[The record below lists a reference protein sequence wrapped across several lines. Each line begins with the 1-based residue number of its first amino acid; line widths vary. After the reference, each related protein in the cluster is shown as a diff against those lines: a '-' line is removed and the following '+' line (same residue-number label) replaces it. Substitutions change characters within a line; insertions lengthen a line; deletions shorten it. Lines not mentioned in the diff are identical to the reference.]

1 MCKLENK
8 SSTEYVRNIPRF
20 NTNSCNSNEHK
31 RKLQIMSSNNNSK
44 MNRNEK
50 RKSSKSGPIGNKR
63 QRLSSDTSEIGET
76 KEAEELIEKFDDGR
90 LNVVEKT
97 ALSQNDALT
106 DCNAPV
112 DTSDKVVCC
121 VCGNH
126 FSSDSD
132 DNVSVVRE
140 IEYYAE
146 YGESYYTPL
155 EMDKTLFLWK
165 NNPKRFPMS
174 KEQVVNR
181 CRKVL
186 NQNINYREGGC
197 DYGTARSKGLEYY
210 LHTCNTHVI
219 IS

>member
-1 MCKLENK
+1 
-8 SSTEYVRNIPRF
+8 
-20 NTNSCNSNEHK
+20 
-31 RKLQIMSSNNNSK
+31 MSSNNNSK

-50 RKSSKSGPIGNKR
+50 RKKATKRKNKKKRKSSNSGPSGNKR
-63 QRLSSDTSEIGET
+63 PRLSSDTSEIVES
-76 KEAEELIEKFDDGR
+76 KESEVLIEKFDDGR

-97 ALSQNDALT
+97 ALSQNDALS